1 MRIILSCL
9 VALLLVT
16 TVDAGGRRSRQR
28 AAAQSNVV
36 WDSQP
41 VVSSAPVS
49 AEATSQLKGSADA
62 MAEVNAK
69 RASKGLPPLRKDS
82 LLCQAALL
90 VSKQRAARGI
100 HGHLPESDFTYVHQV
115 NGSASVGGCGALE
128 DSWGWETCAYDSPQ
142 YSVGGAAWVRGSDG
156 LRYMTF
162 FGRP

>member
-49 AEATSQLKGSADA
+49 AEATSQLKGSDDA
-62 MAEVNAK
+62 LDEVNAG
-69 RASKGLPPLRKDS
+69 RVSRGLPAFIRDPELT
-82 LLCQAALL
+82 QAALACA
-90 VSKQRAARGI
+90 KQRASRHI
-100 HGHLPESDFTYVHQV
+100 HGHLPESDFSYS
-115 NGSASVGGCGALE
+115 GSSGARSMGCGALD
-128 DSWGWETCAYDSPQ
+128 DSWGWQSCLH
-142 YSVGGAAWVRGSDG
+142 YSTEYRYAGAAWVRGSDG
-156 LRYMTF
+156 LRYMHIACK
-162 FGRP
+162 

>member
-9 VALLLVT
+9 VALCLVT
-16 TVDAGGRRSRQR
+16 SVDAGGRRSRQR
-28 AAAQSNVV
+28 AAQNNVV
-36 WDSQP
+36 WESQP
-41 VVSSAPVS
+41 VVSSAPASV
-49 AEATSQLKGSADA
+49 EATSHLKGSDDA
-62 MAEVNAK
+62 LAEVNAK
-69 RASKGLPPLRKDS
+69 RVNKGLPPLRKDS

-115 NGSASVGGCGALE
+115 GGSASVGGCGALE

-142 YSVGGAAWVRGSDG
+142 YTVGGAAWVRGADG

-162 FGRP
+162 FGK